1 MRLFLISVMAVYSLL
16 LSCNANAGATQWLDF
31 TLDDGHIYINITLN
45 GKPAKAILD
54 TASAMNGI
62 SSVYLAE
69 TNHGFTKV
77 GRERIQGAFGEDVR
91 DKYNSVPATLFGVPL
106 ELDGLVSL
114 DFGSKENALLL
125 GAGFFDDFVTQI
137 DYPNQRIRLIDRD
150 SIKLSALRNVRVE
163 KDAASD
169 MPIVSVTM
177 NKQDDVWLMV
187 DTGLNGGILV
197 ERSIARKNDW
207 LTSGFKTVQTDS
219 TGVARQQDIE
229 SFLLPSVVI
238 GPFEVEN
245 VIVSTPV
252 EGQDITLMSTVGEK
266 RQTGTRI
273 RGNRVEGLLG
283 YDILKHFVVTID
295 YERGFMHVGLPED
308 I

>member
-1 MRLFLISVMAVYSLL
+1 MRLLLISVTVMWCLL
-16 LSCNANAGATQWLDF
+16 LSRCANAGATQWLDF
-31 TLDDGHIYINITLN
+31 TLDDGHIFIDITLD

-62 SSVYLAE
+62 SSAYLAE
-69 TNHGFTKV
+69 VNHTFTKV
-77 GRERIQGAFGEDVR
+77 GRERIQGAFGEDIR

-106 ELDGLVSL
+106 NLDGLVSL
-114 DFGSKENALLL
+114 DFGDKEKALLL

-163 KDAASD
+163 KDAASN
-169 MPIVSVTM
+169 MPIVNVTM
-177 NKQDDVWLMV
+177 NHQDDVWLMV
-187 DTGLNGGILV
+187 DTGLNGGILI

-207 LTSGFKTVQTDS
+207 LTSGFKTVHTDS
-219 TGVARQQDIE
+219 TGVARKQAID
-229 SFLLPSVVI
+229 SFLLPSVII

-252 EGQDITLMSTVGEK
+252 AGQDITLMSTVGEK

-273 RGNRVEGLLG
+273 RGNRVEGVLG
-283 YDILKHFVVTID
+283 YDILKHFVITID
-295 YERGFMHVGLPED
+295 YERGFMHVGLPEER
-308 I
+308 